1 VSIVLRDEGSGIIDI
16 SGRLGRE
23 YSYRQDF
30 PPADQLGARPL
41 SVHRRGIPGVGDYLI
56 APCPAAPPAG
66 RLVMEPRE
74 ARRMRARL
82 LTFGSIEIDGRRYD
96 HDIVIERGAV
106 RKRGKKPSKPYRD
119 AYGHTPLSAD
129 EETPWGGRLLIVGTG
144 VSGSLPIMPE
154 VEREALR
161 RGIELVVVPTAEAC
175 RLIEGLDR
183 RDVRAI
189 LHVTC

>member
-1 VSIVLRDEGSGIIDI
+1 MKA
-16 SGRLGRE
+16 
-23 YSYRQDF
+23 Q
-30 PPADQLGARPL
+30 
-41 SVHRRGIPGVGDYLI
+41 
-56 APCPAAPPAG
+56 
-66 RLVMEPRE
+66 
-74 ARRMRARL
+74 L

-96 HDIVIERGAV
+96 HDVVIERGAV

-119 AYGHTPLSAD
+119 AYGHTPLSVD

-154 VEREALR
+154 VKQEALR
-161 RGIELVVVPTAEAC
+161 RGIELAAVPTAEAC
-175 RLIEGLDR
+175 RLIEDLER